1 MNEDLKREIIKING
15 KEINVFI
22 DYGIKDCYI
31 SRKEMAY
38 LYDVKP
44 NYISMIINKTGDET
58 SHKLLLVY
66 PVVRKIDIIQKEGNN
81 ETKRSIKHYNL
92 NTIKEIGY
100 KLDINITNEL
110 IDSVNSLLSV
120 ANNSLNKA
128 INYEIVK
135 FNDGE
140 IQLDV
145 NVSPREE
152 TVWLT
157 QDQIAVLFEK
167 SRSTITEHINNIFS
181 ENELDENTSVGISDV
196 SNSNRKVKIYNL
208 DVILAVGYRVNS
220 KRGIAFRKWATTILK
235 QYLIKGYAFNEQ
247 RCLDCTSSIIALQ
260 KDVRELQSQKY
271 LSNDNL
277 LKHNEERFESEDLLA
292 LHGLLMHIFHL
303 AKKRL
308 IIIDPYAD
316 YFLLTMLSNINVDM
330 TIYVSNHSL
339 IKDYVIDNIKIIVK
353 DKIHSRIIISDD
365 SIYCITHSINGLGK
379 SEIILSK
386 IKDLKVEDL
395 I

>member
-15 KEINVFI
+15 KEINVFV
-22 DYGIKDCYI
+22 DYESKECYI
-31 SRKEMAY
+31 SQNE
-38 LYDVKP
+38 LSTLFDVSVD
-44 NYISMIINKTGDET
+44 NIGLIIRQTNED
-58 SHKLLLVY
+58 SS
-66 PVVRKIDIIQKEGNN
+66 VVPLIIEVIKMEGNKQV
-81 ETKRSIKHYNL
+81 KRKIKHYNL
-92 NTIKEIGY
+92 SIIKRIGY
-100 KLDINITNEL
+100 KINYDITNEL
-110 IDSVNSLLSV
+110 INTINTLFNS
-120 ANNSLNKA
+120 NNSLNSA
-128 INYEIVK
+128 INCEIVK

-145 NVSPREE
+145 NVSPKEE

-220 KRGIAFRKWATTILK
+220 KRGIAFRKWATSILK

-271 LSNDNL
+271 LSKDNL

>member
-1 MNEDLKREIIKING
+1 MNEDLKREIFKING
-15 KEINVFI
+15 KEINVFV
-22 DYGIKDCYI
+22 DYESKECYI
-31 SRKEMAY
+31 SQNE
-38 LYDVKP
+38 LSTLFDVSVD
-44 NYISMIINKTGDET
+44 NIGLIIRQTNED
-58 SHKLLLVY
+58 SS
-66 PVVRKIDIIQKEGNN
+66 VVPLIIEVIKMEGNKQV
-81 ETKRSIKHYNL
+81 KRKIKHYNL
-92 NTIKEIGY
+92 SIIKRIGY
-100 KLDINITNEL
+100 KINYDITNEL
-110 IDSVNSLLSV
+110 TNTINTLFNS
-120 ANNSLNKA
+120 NNSLNSA

-145 NVSPREE
+145 SVSPREE

-271 LSNDNL
+271 LSKDNL

-316 YFLLTMLSNINVDM
+316 YFLLTMLSNIKVDI
-330 TIYVSNHSL
+330 TIYVSNHSS